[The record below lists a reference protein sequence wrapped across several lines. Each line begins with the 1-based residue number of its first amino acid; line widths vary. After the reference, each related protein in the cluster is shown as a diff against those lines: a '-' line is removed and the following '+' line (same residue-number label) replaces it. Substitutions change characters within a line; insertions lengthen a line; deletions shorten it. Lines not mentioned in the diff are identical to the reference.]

1 MSENR
6 SNDFTKILVTDDRIG
21 QCTDELKVG
30 VFKSG
35 QHMTV
40 YKCPAVS
47 SSTSSINFNVQI
59 PSQNTIMSRKVRFEA
74 EFELSITGKSVVDES
89 FVKYGTH
96 EGLAAYPGHALFT
109 NMNLSINST
118 NCSVNMN
125 NVLPILANYLDPVEM
140 ARSTESPV
148 QRDQYYK
155 YSDSIN
161 KINCPF
167 GGLQNSANNSD
178 LVPRGAFPLVSITGN
193 RKWKTTDP
201 DGVSVGTHWATTD
214 DRDVRVK
221 FRVSEYLM
229 ISPFIY
235 GEPENTAGLY
245 GIQAMSILLN
255 LDSDAKRCWRTNEDA
270 TKVSPRRIQL
280 VGVKDCALFFDLLT
294 PQPSQLMP
302 KRNVVPYYS
311 MDRYITGNF
320 GVIANGATPTISTST
335 ISMSSIPDKVFVV
348 VRKPISALDNKTPD
362 VALPITG
369 VSISFNNQSGI
380 LSSANQRDLYAI
392 SKKAGNKQT
401 WDEFRGSTSA
411 GIASV
416 SGAHQTYLTTGSY
429 FCFQM
434 GRDCNISQ
442 DYYAPMSIGQ
452 FLLQINVAVDNST
465 GADFTPEIL
474 VVCQSSGVFVTEAGV
489 SNTHLNILDKQSV
502 LDSSSTEG
510 VTESHLKRMVGG
522 GWLDSLKSIGSIA
535 GPIMRSIP
543 FAPVQAVGNMMG
555 SVGMGR
561 SGGKLASRLV

>member
-6 SNDFTKILVTDDRIG
+6 SNDFTKVLVTDDRIG

-47 SSTSSINFNVQI
+47 ASTSSLNFNCQI
-59 PSQNTIMSRKVRFEA
+59 PSQTTILSRKVRFEA
-74 EFELSITGKSVVDES
+74 EFEIT
-89 FVKYGTH
+89 VKGTTTDANSNLINYGTDTC
-96 EGLAAYPGHALFT
+96 LSSYPAHSLFT

-118 NCSVNMN
+118 NCSVNMDD
-125 NVLPILANYLDPVEM
+125 VLPILTNYLDPVEM
-140 ARSTESPV
+140 QCSTASPV
-148 QRDQYYK
+148 YRDQYASYDQGNTLK
-155 YSDSIN
+155 ANS
-161 KINCPF
+161 PWAGF
-167 GGLQNSANNSD
+167 QNNVNNSV
-178 LVPRGAFPLVSITGN
+178 LTPRGSFPVVISGNAQAAPGVRTVKIT
-193 RKWKTTDP
+193 
-201 DGVSVGTHWATTD
+201 
-214 DRDVRVK
+214 
-221 FRVSEYLM
+221 FRASEYLM

-245 GIQAMSILLN
+245 GVQALNILLN
-255 LDSDAKRCWRTNEDA
+255 LDSTAGRCLKSFA
-270 TKVSPRRIQL
+270 PKVLGAGGSIAL
-280 VGVKDCALFFDLLT
+280 SSVKNASLYFDLLT

-311 MDRYITGNF
+311 LDRYISGSQS
-320 GVIANGATPTISTST
+320 VVLNGASTTLTSST

-348 VRKPISALDNKTPD
+348 CRRPIGAIKADNSNAALTINN
-362 VALPITG
+362 I
-369 VSISFNNQSGI
+369 SISFNNQSGI
-380 LSSANQRDLYAI
+380 LSSASQDDLYVI
-392 SKKAGNKQT
+392 SKKAGNKQS
-401 WDEFRGSTSA
+401 WDEFRGFTQDGMDPA
-411 GIASV
+411 TGTMDIV
-416 SGAHQTYLTTGSY
+416 PTTGSY

-452 FLLQINVAVDNST
+452 FLLQINVGVTNNT

-474 VVCQSSGVFVTEAGV
+474 IVCQSSGVFVTESGV
-489 SNTHLNILDKQSV
+489 SNTHLNILDKQAV
-502 LDSSSTEG
+502 LDASSTEG

-522 GWLDSLKSIGSIA
+522 GWLDTLKSIGSIA
-535 GPIMRSIP
+535 GPILRTLP
-543 FAPVQAVGNMMG
+543 FAPTQAVGNMMG